1 MTGILLSILFFLLG
15 LLMVVKGAVWF
26 TDGAA
31 LLARRFGVS
40 NLVIGLTIV
49 AFGTSAPEL
58 VVSVVAGLR
67 GQGAMAIGNVVG
79 SNLFNTLA
87 ILGLTAIVFP
97 VACSRSCLHFEVPMC
112 VLVSVCFVAL
122 ALKGEGLELTDG
134 VVLLGFLIIFYFL
147 SLKRSRRSHPQ
158 DIHSPKD
165 KPDVPLLR
173 VIALLV
179 VGLACLILG
188 GEWFVGGATDIA
200 AALGVSESIIA
211 LTIVAAGTSLPE
223 LATSVAAASKGN
235 TDMALGNI
243 LGSNILNITLVLG
256 VASCITPLQRA
267 DIEWDDLFAMAG
279 SAVLMWLFCRC
290 FDGARRR
297 INRWEGAILFL
308 LVVAYYTREVLIS

>member
-1 MTGILLSILFFLLG
+1 MMGILPSLLLFLLG
-15 LLMVVKGAVWF
+15 LLMTVKGADWF

-40 NLVIGLTIV
+40 NLIIGLTIV

-58 VVSVVAGLR
+58 VVSVLAGLR

-87 ILGLTAIVFP
+87 ITGLTAAVFP
-97 VACSRSCLHFEVPMC
+97 VACSRNCLHFEVPMC
-112 VLVSVCFVAL
+112 VLVSVILAAL
-122 ALKGEGLELTDG
+122 ALTGEGLGFGEG
-134 VVLLGFLIIFYFL
+134 VVLLCLLVFFYSF
-147 SLKRSRRSHPQ
+147 SVKRSRRSHPH
-158 DIHSPKD
+158 DIPAPKD
-165 KPDVPLLR
+165 KPDVPFLR

-188 GEWFVGGATDIA
+188 GEWFVSGATDIA

-223 LATSVAAASKGN
+223 LVTSIVAASKGD

-256 VASCITPLQRA
+256 VASCIHNLYRA
-267 DIEWDDLFAMAG
+267 DIGFFDLAVMAG
-279 SAVLMWLFCRC
+279 SAVLLWLFCRC
-290 FDGARRR
+290 FDGAKLR
-297 INRWEGAILFL
+297 INRWEGTILFACA
-308 LVVAYYTREVLIS
+308 VAYYTHAVLVA